1 MDPFATFGVPATFD
15 LELAEIE
22 RRYRD
27 LQRTLH
33 PDRFVSAPS
42 SERQA
47 ALQKAVCV
55 NEAYRTLRDPL
66 SRARALLALRGH
78 VVASDE
84 KADPMFLMEI
94 MERREALS
102 DARAKRDLDS
112 VRKLATEVREDEA
125 RAHRR
130 LAELFSHGTGSEIAG
145 ELSKMQYFRRFLS
158 EIESIEEEATAS

>member
-1 MDPFATFGVPATFD
+1 MDPFATFGLNATFD
-15 LELAEIE
+15 LEIPEIE

-47 ALQKAVCV
+47 ALRKAVEV

-66 SRARALLALRGH
+66 SRARALLVLRGH
-78 VVASDE
+78 ALSSDA
-84 KADPMFLMEI
+84 KADPAFLMEI

-102 DARAKRDLDS
+102 DARAKRDLAS
-112 VRKLATEVREDEA
+112 AQRLANEVRDDEA
-125 RAHRR
+125 RAYRR
-130 LAELFSHGTGSEIAG
+130 LTELFSDGTSGEIAG
-145 ELSKMQYFRRFLS
+145 ELSKLQYFRRFLS
-158 EIESIEEEATAS
+158 EIEDVEEEAAAL

>member
-1 MDPFATFGVPATFD
+1 MDPFATFGLNATFD
-15 LELAEIE
+15 LEIAEIE

-47 ALQKAVCV
+47 ALRRAVEV
-55 NEAYRTLRDPL
+55 NEAYRALRDPL

-78 VVASDE
+78 VMASDA
-84 KADPMFLMEI
+84 KADPAFLMEI

-112 VRKLATEVREDEA
+112 VRRLATEVQEDEA
-125 RAHRR
+125 RVYRR
-130 LAELFSHGTGSEIAG
+130 LTELFSHGTSGEIAG
-145 ELSKMQYFRRFLS
+145 ELSKLQYFRRFLS
-158 EIESIEEEATAS
+158 EIESVEEDAAAH